1 VRRFALI
8 VAVVA
13 GALGPATPAS
23 AHGGDA
29 PDATAYRTTVTGIT
43 AAEKGLRVRA
53 VEAGARLELSNKTG
67 HTVEI
72 LGYSGEPYLE
82 VRPDG
87 TYENTSSPATYE
99 NQTLSGDT
107 AVPATAD
114 PTAPPT
120 WRRASTSTTVR
131 WHDQRTHW
139 LTTGLPPAAQAD
151 PGRTHRLRDWSVPL
165 REGVRTFEIRG
176 TLDWVP
182 PPTAWLWWLGAAL
195 LAATVTAA
203 GLRATR
209 PIAAIALIAG
219 TITISYASAK
229 SFAIPVLAVG
239 LLTVAAGLR
248 PRPFLLALAGAGLTV
263 FAGLNEAGV
272 FRQAVVPVPG
282 PAWWARAA
290 VLVALGAGVGLLSTG
305 ALRLRKMSAAAAIV
319 DA

>member
-13 GALGPATPAS
+13 GALAPATPAS
-23 AHGGDA
+23 AHSGDT
-29 PDATAYRTTVTGIT
+29 PDATAYRTTVTGIST
-43 AAEKGLRVRA
+43 PEPGLSVRA
-53 VEAGARLELSNKTG
+53 VEAGARLELVNKTG

-72 LGYSGEPYLE
+72 LGYSGEPYLA
-82 VRPDG
+82 VKPDG
-87 TYENTSSPATYE
+87 TWENTSSPAAYR
-99 NQTLSGDT
+99 NQTLTGET

-120 WRRASTSTTVR
+120 WRRVSTSTTVR

-139 LTTGLPPAAQAD
+139 LTPGLPPPAQAD
-151 PGRTHRLRDWSVPL
+151 PHHTQRLRDWTVPL

-195 LAATVTAA
+195 LALTVTAA
-203 GLRATR
+203 GLRGTK

-219 TITISYASAK
+219 TIAISYASAR

-239 LLTVAAGLR
+239 LLAVAAGIR
-248 PRPFLLALAGAGLTV
+248 PRPFLLTLAGAGLAV
-263 FAGLNEAGV
+263 FAGFNEAAA
-272 FRQAVVPVPG
+272 FSQAVLPVAG
-282 PAWWARAA
+282 PAWCARAA
-290 VLVALGAGVGLLSTG
+290 VLVALGAGLGLVATG
-305 ALRLRKMSAAAAIV
+305 GFRLRKMSAVATMV
-319 DA
+319 GS